1 MFKTQIVYLKNT
13 KHPQGLSSAAYI
25 KYRAGHLYF
34 RFEVH
39 TTEWGRTI
47 LCVCGDFS
55 ALVTTEVYIHH
66 MFDHWRIHMR
76 NLLWGMI
83 DIYSVID
90 SFNVI
95 ELLVNPHISE
105 SAAILAEWDGGL
117 LVCSLLISSM
127 FT

>member
-1 MFKTQIVYLKNT
+1 MLKHQKTAYSIDDAIVYINSHDFFPRIKNDLNIKKIVLFIVFKTQIVYLKNT

-76 NLLWGMI
+76 NLL
-83 DIYSVID
+83 
-90 SFNVI
+90 
-95 ELLVNPHISE
+95 
-105 SAAILAEWDGGL
+105 
-117 LVCSLLISSM
+117 
-127 FT
+127 